1 MNAADWIILA
11 VIAVS
16 VAQAAMEGF
25 FHQAFGLAGL
35 VFGYILAAWRYQR
48 VADWLAPHV
57 KSPWL
62 GDIAGFLL
70 IFLGSRDRGRYSRAR
85 ARWAVKEVG
94 LSFFDRILGGALGL
108 VRGALMVAIVLLG
121 MTAFTP
127 TSRSLEGSSL
137 APYFQVIGRAA
148 IWVAPSA
155 LRARF
160 YRGTG
165 FIASRAERA
174 TAPEA
179 QPQTHSLNASATAD
193 SKTLQKRRGR
203 LVKDQLEAL
212 ILQMYKS
219 NILYAEAVREFKKRF
234 ILTVLRGEP
243 GQPVPCGSATWN
255 ASQYSEPH
263 AG

>member
-1 MNAADWIILA
+1 MSAADWIILA

-48 VADWLAPHV
+48 VADWLAPHL

-62 GDIAGFLL
+62 GDIAGFML
-70 IFLGSRDRGRYSRAR
+70 IFLAVVVVAGIFGRL
-85 ARWAVKEVG
+85 ARWVVKEAG
-94 LSFFDRILGGALGL
+94 LSLFDRILGGALGFA
-108 VRGALMVAIVLLG
+108 RSSLMVAIVLLG

-127 TSRSLEGSSL
+127 TSRWLEGSSL

-160 YRGTG
+160 YQGLDLLRQ
-165 FIASRAERA
+165 ERN
-174 TAPEA
+174 AP
-179 QPQTHSLNASATAD
+179 SAPA
-193 SKTLQKRRGR
+193 
-203 LVKDQLEAL
+203 
-212 ILQMYKS
+212 
-219 NILYAEAVREFKKRF
+219 
-234 ILTVLRGEP
+234 
-243 GQPVPCGSATWN
+243 GQP
-255 ASQYSEPH
+255 
-263 AG
+263 

>member
-16 VAQAAMEGF
+16 VAQSAMEGF
-25 FHQAFGLAGL
+25 FHEAFGLAGL

-62 GDIAGFLL
+62 GDIAGFLI
-70 IFLGSRDRGRYSRAR
+70 IFLAVVIVAGILGRL

-94 LSFFDRILGGALGL
+94 LSFFDRMLGAALGL

-127 TSRSLEGSSL
+127 TSRSLEGSAL

-160 YRGTG
+160 YEGLDLLR
-165 FIASRAERA
+165 RERNVPA
-174 TAPEA
+174 APE
-179 QPQTHSLNASATAD
+179 
-193 SKTLQKRRGR
+193 
-203 LVKDQLEAL
+203 
-212 ILQMYKS
+212 
-219 NILYAEAVREFKKRF
+219 
-234 ILTVLRGEP
+234 
-243 GQPVPCGSATWN
+243 GQPAT
-255 ASQYSEPH
+255 H
-263 AG
+263 

>member
-1 MNAADWIILA
+1 MSAADWIILA

-48 VADWLAPHV
+48 VADWLAPHL

-62 GDIAGFLL
+62 GDIAGFML
-70 IFLGSRDRGRYSRAR
+70 IFLAVVVVAGIFGRL
-85 ARWAVKEVG
+85 ARWVVKEAG
-94 LSFFDRILGGALGL
+94 LSLFDRILGGALGFA
-108 VRGALMVAIVLLG
+108 RGSLMVAIVLLG

-127 TSRSLEGSSL
+127 TSRWLEGSSL

-160 YRGTG
+160 YQGLNLLRQ
-165 FIASRAERA
+165 ERN
-174 TAPEA
+174 APSGPA
-179 QPQTHSLNASATAD
+179 
-193 SKTLQKRRGR
+193 
-203 LVKDQLEAL
+203 
-212 ILQMYKS
+212 
-219 NILYAEAVREFKKRF
+219 
-234 ILTVLRGEP
+234 
-243 GQPVPCGSATWN
+243 GQP
-255 ASQYSEPH
+255 
-263 AG
+263 